1 MRDRRHALA
10 EERSLELHRLVAERL
25 REDPRLVDA
34 ARERARGWLTDGSV
48 AARWA
53 EAWLEVLDRPLE
65 ALATILTDPG
75 EWARQLRQTS
85 PFAGVIDPRSRWETW
100 RSVGKRFEAR

>member
-1 MRDRRHALA
+1 MRDERHALA

-25 REDPRLVDA
+25 REDPQLVDA

-53 EAWLEVLDRPLE
+53 KAWLEVLDRPLE
-65 ALATILTDPG
+65 ALAAVLIDPG

-85 PFAGVIDPRSRWETW
+85 PFAGVIDAKTRWETW